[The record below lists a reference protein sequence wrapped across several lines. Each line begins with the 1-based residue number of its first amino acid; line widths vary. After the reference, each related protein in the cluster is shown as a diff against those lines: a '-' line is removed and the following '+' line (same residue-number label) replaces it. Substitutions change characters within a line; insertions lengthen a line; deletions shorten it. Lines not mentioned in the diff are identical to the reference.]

1 MIKSPESPKGN
12 IKKLLDDYDEYM
24 KTHAE
29 SVDTKDSVKSHE
41 THSKITESLTQIQQK
56 ILEEISKIKYISQ
69 TDLAAQLSITR
80 ETINRNMKKLQ
91 NQGII
96 RRIGADKNGHW
107 EILE

>member
-1 MIKSPESPKGN
+1 N
-12 IKKLLDDYDEYM
+12 
-24 KTHAE
+24 
-29 SVDTKDSVKSHE
+29 
-41 THSKITESLTQIQQK
+41 
-56 ILEEISKIKYISQ
+56 KYISQ